1 MLDGIINEVRAWSKR
16 VLEPP
21 RDEMQDF
28 PVCPYAAGAWQA
40 NAADVVLVDDLRD
53 VLQEI
58 PSFIESKSAVKILVK
73 VEPDDWAMDTFLED
87 VRRLNRRW
95 AKKNVYCMGLHPWDE
110 NTFLATASEGDK
122 ELDLHDEYVF
132 LLLFRLDELNI
143 ASKAIDE
150 DGYYKQWRAEL
161 YYEILARRE
170 SNK

>member
-1 MLDGIINEVRAWSKR
+1 MLDGIIDEVRAWSKR

-21 RDEMQDF
+21 RKDMQDF
-28 PVCPYAAGAWQA
+28 SVCPYAAGAWEA
-40 NAADVVLVDDLRD
+40 NAADVVLVDNQRD

-73 VEPDDWAMDTFLED
+73 VEPDDWPMDTFLED
-87 VRRLNRRW
+87 VRRLNKRW
-95 AKKNVYCMGLHPWDE
+95 SRKNVYCMGLHPWDE
-110 NTFLATASEGDK
+110 NTFLASASEEDSD
-122 ELDLHDEYVF
+122 LDLHDEYVF

-170 SNK
+170 SSK